1 MLGSESCDQPLQTN
15 PTSAPSSKPSVAPRG
30 NVGNSRMGMVGLG
43 SLSSSKVGSSAHHME
58 STATSK
64 AQDSRTSPTATLKV
78 EEGRQKASHVHGAP
92 TQMLPKLQKHG
103 TCCTAQAMTSQDHRN
118 PRAKSG
124 FDTDSFQI
132 LVDNCASSSITNT
145 MTDFVQPPKLRPGV
159 STSSAIATA
168 LGSSGARRHAIEE
181 RYLVS
186 HVQGLHSLGMEPA
199 TTSKDHPDKPKQQR
213 RDVSYRAEYQYF
225 PSALRLQ

>member
-92 TQMLPKLQKHG
+92 TQMLPKLQKLPNEGSEAEKRIRTGRTAPTKALHQATVAQVEG
-103 TCCTAQAMTSQDHRN
+103 QIQCSPWHLLHCTSYD
-118 PRAKSG
+118 
-124 FDTDSFQI
+124 
-132 LVDNCASSSITNT
+132 ITRS
-145 MTDFVQPPKLRPGV
+145 P
-159 STSSAIATA
+159 
-168 LGSSGARRHAIEE
+168 
-181 RYLVS
+181 
-186 HVQGLHSLGMEPA
+186 
-199 TTSKDHPDKPKQQR
+199 
-213 RDVSYRAEYQYF
+213 
-225 PSALRLQ
+225 

>member
-1 MLGSESCDQPLQTN
+1 
-15 PTSAPSSKPSVAPRG
+15 
-30 NVGNSRMGMVGLG
+30 
-43 SLSSSKVGSSAHHME
+43 
-58 STATSK
+58 
-64 AQDSRTSPTATLKV
+64 
-78 EEGRQKASHVHGAP
+78 
-92 TQMLPKLQKHG
+92 
-103 TCCTAQAMTSQDHRN
+103 
-118 PRAKSG
+118 
-124 FDTDSFQI
+124 
-132 LVDNCASSSITNT
+132 